1 MMQVWLFGTAAAI
14 NALAMLVHVVLG
26 GRTFVRPLLAS
37 DLAPETTW
45 MAYFMWHVATV
56 SVAATAI
63 LFALAA
69 ASDFLDGYIARKR
82 GEISALGAALDPIA
96 DKLLTTAVALLLIA
110 DGTVSGLHI
119 LVVMVIVLREIW
131 ISGLREALAGT
142 IALPV
147 TRLAKWKTTVQFLA
161 FGLLIMPP
169 VNASRDGAVFFL
181 WAAAA
186 LTVWTGARYTRAA
199 LRRLRDSG
207 SPR

>member
-69 ASDFLDGYIARKR
+69 DP
-82 GEISALGAALDPIA
+82 GETTDVAAEHPE
-96 DKLLTTAVALLLIA
+96 T
-110 DGTVSGLHI
+110 
-119 LVVMVIVLREIW
+119 
-131 ISGLREALAGT
+131 
-142 IALPV
+142 
-147 TRLAKWKTTVQFLA
+147 
-161 FGLLIMPP
+161 
-169 VNASRDGAVFFL
+169 
-181 WAAAA
+181 AAA
-186 LTVWTGARYTRAA
+186 LGLSAGVDLQAFTPEPRESPGMLHLVYHGRLDATRRVEPIWMTRSRSPTSMPSSRVDVAMMTVSRASA
-199 LRRLRDSG
+199 NAASERRRSDADSDECDM
-207 SPR
+207 